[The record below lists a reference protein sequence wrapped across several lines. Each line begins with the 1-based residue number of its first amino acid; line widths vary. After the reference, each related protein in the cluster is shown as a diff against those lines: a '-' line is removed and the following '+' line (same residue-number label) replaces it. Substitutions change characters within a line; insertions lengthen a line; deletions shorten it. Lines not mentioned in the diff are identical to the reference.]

1 MLISALLQWHI
12 FTTVVTTL
20 IGVSAIAWAIRRY
33 RWSRHQSHTLT
44 ARLRQ
49 QAFVVEL
56 GQMALSG
63 NDLDKLFTTAVE
75 FVTQGLRV
83 EYGKI
88 LEVLPSQRVMRLK
101 AGVGWERSLI
111 GNFCIP
117 LDNSHAGY
125 TLLVRQPVI
134 MEDLKTDTRFQGS
147 ELLLSTQIKSGLS
160 VPIVGVEDVY
170 GVLGAHTPRYQHF
183 TEDDVNFLK
192 AIANILSSA
201 MVYRQREN
209 VLRKN
214 KEELELRVA
223 ERTAEL
229 IALNCQLQT
238 ELDERKRTQQELRI
252 SQDRFAGI
260 VNIADDA
267 IISIDRQQR
276 IILFNQGAERIF
288 GYTASEVL
296 GNSLDMLIPLRH
308 VQNHRQYVGNFGDSG
323 KVTRRMGERREIFG
337 RRRDGNEFP
346 AEASISKLDL
356 ENETI
361 YTVYLQDISDRKQ
374 IERMKDEFVSVVSHE
389 LRTPLTSIH
398 GSLGMLAS
406 GLIPS
411 DSSQGKRLLQI
422 ATDSTERLVR
432 LINDI
437 LDIERIESGRVKM
450 EKQLYNVA
458 EIIAQAVNIMQAIAD
473 KAQVNLDVEYLH
485 VQVWADADKIVQ
497 TLTNLLSNA
506 IKFSSPGSTVYLRA
520 TVTDAQEVL
529 FLVEDSGRGIPA
541 DKLNS
546 IFERFQQ
553 VDSSDS
559 RKQDGTGLGL
569 AICRSIVQQ
578 HNGKIWVES
587 ILGEGSKFYFTLP
600 LHQQQP
606 ESSIIATITCQTD
619 AKSHLNTPSVLLCDD
634 DPEVLEELKPLL
646 ESRNYRVATATKGED
661 AIAFAISHQP
671 DAILLDLIM
680 PGMNGWEVMDEL
692 KQQESTKNIPIV
704 ICSVCSVNYTP
715 HPEQEFSDWV
725 CKPIDETSLFSALQN
740 ALYSTSKLNRVL
752 IVEDDPILAEI
763 ISTLL
768 TTHHIQTHLAKT
780 GSEAIRLSQ
789 DFDPDLLILDISL
802 PEGDGFA
809 VVEWLKQ
816 HNRLYRIPLLVY
828 SAKDLDA
835 SERQRLQL
843 GDTQFLTKG
852 RVSIREFEMSVM
864 ELLQKITHRE
874 ERPIS
879 LFPE

>member
-1 MLISALLQWHI
+1 MLISAFQWHI
-12 FTTVVTTL
+12 FATVVMTVL
-20 IGVSAIAWAIRRY
+20 GVGAIAGVIRRY

-56 GQMALSG
+56 GQMALAGS
-63 NDLDKLFTTAVE
+63 DLDKLLATAVE

-88 LEVLPSQRVMRLK
+88 LEILPGEGVMRLK
-101 AGVGWERSLI
+101 AAVGWERSLI

-134 MEDLKTDTRFQGS
+134 VEDLATDTRFQGS
-147 ELLLSTQIKSGLS
+147 ELLQSAQIKSGLS
-160 VPIVGVEDVY
+160 VPIAGVEDVY

-201 MVYRQREN
+201 MVSRQREN
-209 VLRKN
+209 ILRKN

-229 IALNCQLQT
+229 IGLNCQLQT

-252 SQDRFAGI
+252 SQERFAGI
-260 VNIADDA
+260 VNIADDG

-288 GYTASEVL
+288 GYTAAEVL

-308 VQNHRQYVGNFGDSG
+308 VQNHRQYVNNFGDSG

-337 RRRDGNEFP
+337 RRRDGSEFP

-411 DSSQGKRLLQI
+411 DSPQGKRLLQI

-506 IKFSSPGSTVYLRA
+506 IKFSYPGSTVYLRA
-520 TVTDAQEVL
+520 NVTDAQEVL

-587 ILGEGSKFYFTLP
+587 TLGEGSKFYFTLP
-600 LHQQQP
+600 LQQQQEP
-606 ESSIIATITCQTD
+606 SSITTITSPTNTTSQ
-619 AKSHLNTPSVLLCDD
+619 LNQPHILLCDD

-646 ESRNYRVATATKGED
+646 ESHNYRVATTTKGEE
-661 AIAFAISHQP
+661 AIAFATNHQP

-680 PGMNGWEVMDEL
+680 PGMSGWEVMAEL
-692 KQQESTKNIPIV
+692 KQQESTKHIPIV

-715 HPEQEFSDWV
+715 HPNQEFTDWV
-725 CKPIDETSLFSALQN
+725 CKPVDETSLFSALQK
-740 ALYSTSKLNRVL
+740 ALASTSKLRRVL
-752 IVEDDPILAEI
+752 IVEDDLILAEI

-780 GSEAIRLSQ
+780 GAEAIRLSQ
-789 DFDPDLLILDISL
+789 DFNPDLLILDISL

-816 HNRLYRIPLLVY
+816 HNRLHRVPLLVY

-843 GDTQFLTKG
+843 GETQFLTKG

-874 ERPIS
+874 AIHNEQ
-879 LFPE
+879 